1 MMLQIMIMNDA
12 IWTCTWYIDQGY
24 VDTLSDL
31 MLLFFPS
38 PTHPKTIAEN
48 TKDGIITILKGRLEP
63 KLLTIQ

>member
-1 MMLQIMIMNDA
+1 MIMNDA

-31 MLLFFPS
+31 MLLFFPL

-48 TKDGIITILKGRLEP
+48 TKDGI
-63 KLLTIQ
+63 LLY